1 VTATIS
7 RFDATAAPCGKH
19 KPGER
24 CHDEDDEGLVTEE
37 ITFECG
43 CKVTREEFH
52 DGSFHTMTVD
62 HHGKV
67 LADVELRG
75 E

>member
-7 RFDATAAPCGKH
+7 RFDLTTAPCGKQR
-19 KPGER
+19 PGER
-24 CHDEDDEGLVTEE
+24 VVNEDDEGLNTQE
-37 ITFECG
+37 ITFDCG
-43 CKVTREEFH
+43 CKITREEFH

-62 HHGKV
+62 HHGRV
-67 LADVELRG
+67 LNDVELRG